1 MGKEPDP
8 HACRPNSMDLND
20 AADMRDEAE
29 QAFNDARKTRGKR
42 DLLYVAVMACVIV
55 MLTGAV
61 CGRKDIII
69 ASTVI
74 AVAFSCAG
82 SLACYR
88 MKKSLHT
95 YHENNVSMAW
105 RKERNDMRKTTMAQ
119 VVEFAGQLNVTLQ
132 NISED
137 ENTHGLAEA
146 YNRLAQVMDELCIP
160 MREEEVLEPISH
172 EEACETAER
181 LYRQLIEQAKDHT
194 TIRLAQAMNRAWA
207 ELTVVEGLDR
217 LARPQSKDE

>member
-69 ASTVI
+69 ASAVI
-74 AVAFSCAG
+74 AVTSV
-82 SLACYR
+82 L
-88 MKKSLHT
+88 
-95 YHENNVSMAW
+95 ENELDAA
-105 RKERNDMRKTTMAQ
+105 DY
-119 VVEFAGQLNVTLQ
+119 Q
-132 NISED
+132 NIMGCPHPWK
-137 ENTHGLAEA
+137 TF
-146 YNRLAQVMDELCIP
+146 
-160 MREEEVLEPISH
+160 
-172 EEACETAER
+172 
-181 LYRQLIEQAKDHT
+181 
-194 TIRLAQAMNRAWA
+194 
-207 ELTVVEGLDR
+207 
-217 LARPQSKDE
+217 

>member
-55 MLTGAV
+55 ML
-61 CGRKDIII
+61 
-69 ASTVI
+69 
-74 AVAFSCAG
+74 SCAG

-95 YHENNVSMAW
+95 YHENNAVLENELDAA
-105 RKERNDMRKTTMAQ
+105 DY
-119 VVEFAGQLNVTLQ
+119 Q
-132 NISED
+132 NIMGCPHPWK
-137 ENTHGLAEA
+137 TF
-146 YNRLAQVMDELCIP
+146 
-160 MREEEVLEPISH
+160 
-172 EEACETAER
+172 
-181 LYRQLIEQAKDHT
+181 
-194 TIRLAQAMNRAWA
+194 
-207 ELTVVEGLDR
+207 
-217 LARPQSKDE
+217 

>member
-69 ASTVI
+69 ASAVI
-74 AVAFSCAG
+74 AVTFSCAG
-82 SLACYR
+82 SLACI
-88 MKKSLHT
+88 L
-95 YHENNVSMAW
+95 
-105 RKERNDMRKTTMAQ
+105 
-119 VVEFAGQLNVTLQ
+119 
-132 NISED
+132 
-137 ENTHGLAEA
+137 
-146 YNRLAQVMDELCIP
+146 
-160 MREEEVLEPISH
+160 
-172 EEACETAER
+172 
-181 LYRQLIEQAKDHT
+181 T
-194 TIRLAQAMNRAWA
+194 TIFTPDIVSGTRGNNEGNRR
-207 ELTVVEGLDR
+207 G
-217 LARPQSKDE
+217 KH

>member
-1 MGKEPDP
+1 
-8 HACRPNSMDLND
+8 MDLND

-61 CGRKDIII
+61 CGRRDIII
-69 ASTVI
+69 VSTVI

-95 YHENNVSMAW
+95 YHENNAVLENELDAA
-105 RKERNDMRKTTMAQ
+105 DY
-119 VVEFAGQLNVTLQ
+119 Q
-132 NISED
+132 NIMGCPHPWK
-137 ENTHGLAEA
+137 TF
-146 YNRLAQVMDELCIP
+146 
-160 MREEEVLEPISH
+160 
-172 EEACETAER
+172 
-181 LYRQLIEQAKDHT
+181 
-194 TIRLAQAMNRAWA
+194 
-207 ELTVVEGLDR
+207 
-217 LARPQSKDE
+217 

>member
-69 ASTVI
+69 ASAVI
-74 AVAFSCAG
+74 AVTFSCAG

-88 MKKSLHT
+88 MMPSPL
-95 YHENNVSMAW
+95 ENI
-105 RKERNDMRKTTMAQ
+105 
-119 VVEFAGQLNVTLQ
+119 L
-132 NISED
+132 
-137 ENTHGLAEA
+137 
-146 YNRLAQVMDELCIP
+146 
-160 MREEEVLEPISH
+160 
-172 EEACETAER
+172 
-181 LYRQLIEQAKDHT
+181 T
-194 TIRLAQAMNRAWA
+194 TIFTPDIVSGTRGNNEGNRR
-207 ELTVVEGLDR
+207 G
-217 LARPQSKDE
+217 KH

>member
-1 MGKEPDP
+1 
-8 HACRPNSMDLND
+8 MDLND

-69 ASTVI
+69 ASAVI
-74 AVAFSCAG
+74 AVTLSCAG

-95 YHENNVSMAW
+95 YHIKEQPLIQKQPSKSEGCFCIYA
-105 RKERNDMRKTTMAQ
+105 RKA
-119 VVEFAGQLNVTLQ
+119 
-132 NISED
+132 
-137 ENTHGLAEA
+137 
-146 YNRLAQVMDELCIP
+146 
-160 MREEEVLEPISH
+160 
-172 EEACETAER
+172 
-181 LYRQLIEQAKDHT
+181 
-194 TIRLAQAMNRAWA
+194 
-207 ELTVVEGLDR
+207 
-217 LARPQSKDE
+217 